1 MDEYKRMFEDAVRSL
16 AAIDD
21 ALGLPEETCN
31 GPLTTL
37 AKIRELHDE
46 TSGRWISI
54 HDRRP
59 MIDDETPYLGVNSQ
73 GFVGAFNHLL
83 GLRGQENGPVVNWCG
98 IYLTAEEQIDVLDG
112 IEYWMPIPAMPN
124 AELRGRPLADGPA

>member
-1 MDEYKRMFEDAVRSL
+1 MEEYKRMFEDAIRSL
-16 AAIDD
+16 AAIDE

-54 HDRRP
+54 HERRP

-83 GLRGQENGPVVNWCG
+83 GLRGQENDPVVKWCG

-112 IEYWMPIPAMPN
+112 IEYWMPVPAMPN
-124 AELRGRPLADGPA
+124 AEVCQPEGGKKL